1 MILDGI
7 TNNIL
12 DSGWLSGA
20 LKVIGVIILVSPI
33 IMIWVKQ
40 GNKMPF
46 PYTGIREIKR
56 WSTIIFVPCFLL
68 ILFIVGISISLI
80 EDQIQSNDW
89 VKTDATVD
97 FAEERQDTCSNTS
110 EGECLISYW
119 THVEYIYEFDEN
131 TYSGNRYTFLSE
143 MNSGHADEY
152 PTGMIFSVFVD
163 PHEPNE
169 SLMIKGWSG
178 VWIEVLAVL
187 LIFVLLVILFSAS
200 TIMFKIGYL
209 LQSSANKQKAIDART
224 DWTFFPESS
233 RNSMLSF
240 SVLAFNRAPRIL
252 VIVGSTIFLILI
264 ITGMWIVITVIL
276 LFLLLSLGVWR
287 SFTSGV
293 LREMIDFSKL
303 AGDIKKDIFDG
314 ETKTFVVEKNGKEK
328 AVKIKTMNNAWES
341 IISPRFSSGSLY
353 FGLKREKGLHLDFS
367 AWTNGADDFM
377 TLIEKDGTKVI
388 NESEYNLDKKG
399 PGPPVYALVD
409 LIQRMSSTSN

>member
-314 ETKTFVVEKNGKEK
+314 ETKIFVVEKNGKEK
-328 AVKIKTMNNAWES
+328 AVKI
-341 IISPRFSSGSLY
+341 
-353 FGLKREKGLHLDFS
+353 
-367 AWTNGADDFM
+367 
-377 TLIEKDGTKVI
+377 
-388 NESEYNLDKKG
+388 
-399 PGPPVYALVD
+399 
-409 LIQRMSSTSN
+409 